1 MDGPVNRDSRK
12 LLYDVHG
19 WAGFVVGIALLIV
32 SLSGAVAVFAPE
44 IDRWSNPTLQA
55 NPDAPV
61 RIDPDQALIRL
72 DRFAA
77 LAGEVGREVSIE
89 LPNHN
94 LPGRY
99 GIIYPTGQQGF
110 DYAYLDAATG
120 ELLPPRRNH
129 VDYFLRHLHVRL
141 LYNRLPVGIVGL
153 AMLLSIATG
162 LLIYR
167 HILRDMFRM
176 RWRRSGNVRVT
187 FADFHKL
194 VGFWALLFHIVIAST
209 GTWLALESYLKPVI
223 SAVADRQPVKAGTGT
238 AREAIVGEGAT
249 TLAPIAP
256 MVARSRTAID
266 GFEPTYVKLENDAG
280 RARVRVSG
288 NVPGLVQQGVSH
300 VLFDRVTGLALEI
313 NDVRAKPFWRQF
325 RYALEPIHYGYFGG
339 GWVKLLYLIVGL
351 LPAALSLTGALLWFE
366 RRQRENRGRAA
377 TSGVKASA

>member
-1 MDGPVNRDSRK
+1 MNRDSRK

-44 IDRWSNPTLQA
+44 IDRWSNPPLQA
-55 NPDAPV
+55 DRDARV
-61 RIDPDQALIRL
+61 RIDPDQALVRL

-77 LAGEVGREVSIE
+77 LAQAGGLDASLE
-89 LPNHN
+89 LPNRD

-99 GIIYPTGQQGF
+99 GILYPSAQQGF
-110 DYAYLDAATG
+110 DYAYLDAASG

-129 VDYFLRHLHVRL
+129 VYYFLRHLHVRL

-176 RWRRSGNVRVT
+176 RWRRDRNVRVT

-209 GTWLALESYLKPVI
+209 GTWLALESYLQPVI
-223 SAVADRQPVKAGTGT
+223 AAVANHRPDSVDKNGAG
-238 AREAIVGEGAT
+238 AAGET
-249 TLAPIAP
+249 VPRLAPIAP
-256 MVARSRTAID
+256 MVARSRTAIE
-266 GFEPTYVKLENDAG
+266 GFEPTYVTLEDDAG
-280 RARVRVSG
+280 RPRVRVSG
-288 NVPGLVQQGVSH
+288 DVPGLVQQGVSH
-300 VLFDRVTGLALEI
+300 VLFDRATGRLLEV
-313 NDVRAKPFWRQF
+313 NDVRAKPFWTQF
-325 RYALEPIHYGYFGG
+325 RHALEPIHYGYFGG
-339 GWVKLLYLIVGL
+339 VWVKLLYLIVGL
-351 LPAALSLTGALLWFE
+351 LPAALSITGTLLWFE
-366 RRQRENRGRAA
+366 RRRHESRAPKA
-377 TSGVKASA
+377 TAGAKAAA

>member
-44 IDRWSNPTLQA
+44 IDRWSNPVLQA
-55 NPDAPV
+55 DPYVSV
-61 RIDPDQALIRL
+61 RIGPDQALVRL
-72 DRFAA
+72 DKFAA
-77 LAGEVGREVSIE
+77 LARQAGQEVSLE
-89 LPNHN
+89 LPNSN

-99 GIIYPTGQQGF
+99 GILYPSKQQGF
-110 DYAYLDAATG
+110 DYAYLDAESG
-120 ELLPPRRNH
+120 ELLLPRRNH
-129 VDYFLRHLHVRL
+129 VYYFLRHLHVRL

-209 GTWLALESYLKPVI
+209 GTWLALESYLGAVI
-223 SAVADRQPVKAGTGT
+223 SAIADHRPTQIGQSGERADV
-238 AREAIVGEGAT
+238 VGQAVDKLT
-249 TLAPIAP
+249 PIAP
-256 MVARSRTAID
+256 MVTRARTAID
-266 GFEPTYVKLENDAG
+266 DFEPTYVTLETKAG
-280 RARVRVSG
+280 RALVRVSG

-300 VLFDRVTGLALEI
+300 VLFDRATGRLLET
-313 NDVRAKPFWRQF
+313 NDVRAKPFWTQF

-339 GWVKLLYLIVGL
+339 GWVKLLYLIIGL
-351 LPAALSLTGALLWFE
+351 LPAALSITGALLWFE
-366 RRQRENRGRAA
+366 RRQREHRGRMT
-377 TSGVKASA
+377 TSGVKAAA

>member
-1 MDGPVNRDSRK
+1 VGLVNRDSRK

-55 NPDAPV
+55 DPDASI
-61 RIDPDQALIRL
+61 RIDPDQAVVRL

-77 LAGEVGREVSIE
+77 LAAAAGREVSIE

-99 GIIYPTGQQGF
+99 GIIYPTGQQGY

-120 ELLPPRRNH
+120 KLLPSRRNH
-129 VDYFLRHLHVRL
+129 VYYFLRHLHVRL

-167 HILRDMFRM
+167 HILRDMFRI

-194 VGFWALLFHIVIAST
+194 VGFWALLFHIVIATT
-209 GTWLALESYLKPVI
+209 GTWLALESYLQPVI
-223 SAVADRQPVKAGTGT
+223 AAVANQKPDPADKNE
-238 AREAIVGEGAT
+238 ARADVVGEAVT
-249 TLAPIAP
+249 RLAPLAP

-266 GFEPTYVKLENDAG
+266 DFEPTYVTLEDDAG
-280 RARVRVSG
+280 RPHVRVSG
-288 NVPGLVQQGVSH
+288 DVPGLVQQGVSH
-300 VLFDRVTGLALEI
+300 VLFDRATGRLLEV
-313 NDVRAKPFWRQF
+313 NDVRAKPFWTQF

-339 GWVKLLYLIVGL
+339 FWVKLLYLVVGL
-351 LPAALSLTGALLWFE
+351 LPAALSITGTLLWFE
-366 RRQRENRGRAA
+366 RRRHENRADTATATAKAA
-377 TSGVKASA
+377 A